1 MTDITDLKD
10 KIKASIFGAAVGDAL
25 GVPAEFKSRRELE
38 LAPVKEMTGYGT
50 HNKPEGYWSDDTSM
64 ILATL
69 DTLTPE
75 LNYENIMDAF
85 AKWHDFG
92 FYTID
97 DECFDCGNTVAAA
110 VKKYGNGTEPLL
122 CGGES
127 EYDNGNGS
135 LMRIAPVAFYL
146 KMRGFESP
154 FDSKEALEIVHNIS
168 SLTHR
173 HLRSKIACGIF
184 VSVLCALIDEPL
196 KQQIDL
202 GIKTAYDYYSAR
214 SEYSEELKHFD
225 RIFDKNFGN
234 LSRDEIRSSGYVVD
248 TLEAALWCIKTT
260 DDFTGAVLRGVNLG
274 EDADTVAAVTGAAAG
289 LVYGYCKEL
298 DGFSKQ
304 IKRRQFIEQL
314 CEEFYINNI

>member
-10 KIKASIFGAAVGDAL
+10 KIKASVLGLAVGDAL

-38 LAPVKEMTGYGT
+38 LAPIKEMVCGA
-50 HNKPEGYWSDDTSM
+50 NRLSEGYWSDDTSM

-85 AKWHDFG
+85 VKWRDFG

-97 DECFDCGNTVAAA
+97 DECTDIGETTYAAIEAYKLGLPDDECGR
-110 VKKYGNGTEPLL
+110 GDER
-122 CGGES
+122 
-127 EYDNGNGS
+127 DNGNGS

-173 HLRSKIACGIF
+173 HLRSKIACGIY
-184 VSVLCALIDEPL
+184 VSVLCALIDEPS
-196 KQQIDL
+196 KQQIDAGL
-202 GIKTAYDYYSAR
+202 KTAYDYYSAR
-214 SEYSEELKHFD
+214 SEYSDELKHFS

-248 TLEAALWCIKTT
+248 TLEASLWCLKTT
-260 DDFTGAVLRGVNLG
+260 DDFTGAVLRAVNLG
-274 EDADTVAAVTGAAAG
+274 EDTDTVAAVTGAAAG
-289 LVYGYCKEL
+289 LIYGYCKEL
-298 DGFSKQ
+298 DEFSHQ

-314 CEEFYINNI
+314 CEEFYMNNI